1 MADDVF
7 RVTKD
12 ANGNPVYTHNNQV
25 LSKSEF
31 DQRNAQSTA
40 EINALKNQKDDFD
53 SEFDDMRAK
62 IQAMKKPVKRAKG
75 GSVSSASARGDGCA
89 VRGKTKGRFV

>member
-31 DQRNAQSTA
+31 DQRNAQSTT
-40 EINALKNQKDDFD
+40 EMNALKNQKDDFD

-62 IQAMKKPVKRAKG
+62 IQTMKKPVKKAKG
-75 GSVSSASARGDGCA
+75 GMTASSRADGCA
-89 VRGKTKGRFV
+89 TKGKTKGRFV

>member
-31 DQRNAQSTA
+31 DQRNAQSTT
-40 EINALKNQKDDFD
+40 EMNALKNQKDDFD

-62 IQAMKKPVKRAKG
+62 IQTMKKPVKKAKG
-75 GSVSSASARGDGCA
+75 GKVSSASSRGDGCA

>member
-1 MADDVF
+1 MANDIF

-31 DQRNAQSTA
+31 DQRNAQSIT
-40 EINALKNQKDDFD
+40 EMNTLKNQKDDFD
-53 SEFDDMRAK
+53 SEFDDMRTK
-62 IQAMKKPVKRAKG
+62 HQTMQKPVKKAKG
-75 GSVSSASARGDGCA
+75 GMTASSRADGCA
-89 VRGKTKGRFV
+89 IQGKTKGRFV

>member
-31 DQRNAQSTA
+31 DQRNAQSTT
-40 EINALKNQKDDFD
+40 EMNALKNQKDDFD

-62 IQAMKKPVKRAKG
+62 IQTMKKPVKKAKG
-75 GSVSSASARGDGCA
+75 GTASSRADGCA
-89 VRGKTKGRFV
+89 TKGKTKGRFV

>member
-12 ANGNPVYTHNNQV
+12 ANGNHVYTHNNQV
-25 LSKSEF
+25 LSKAEF

-62 IQAMKKPVKRAKG
+62 IQAMKKPIKRAKG

-89 VRGKTKGRFV
+89 VRGKTKGKFV